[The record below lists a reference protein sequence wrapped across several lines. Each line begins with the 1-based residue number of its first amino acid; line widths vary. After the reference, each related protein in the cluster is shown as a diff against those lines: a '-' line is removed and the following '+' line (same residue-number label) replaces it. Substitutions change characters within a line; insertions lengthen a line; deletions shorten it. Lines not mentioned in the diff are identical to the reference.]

1 MFSKPFLLA
10 YHFTKIDRISW
21 RHRCSRCQIRISW
34 ENKKRKKKELISDF
48 EGALD
53 GCTLLESSRR
63 KKNLGEKERGVEDTK
78 LSIAKMA
85 NDLSAERRI
94 NLLEIAGVGNL
105 LCSRFSVRKRRW
117 SFPEYLGSSFF
128 FSFFQ
133 AFLFFYI
140 FLVYPS

>member
-1 MFSKPFLLA
+1 MHSL
-10 YHFTKIDRISW
+10 RIVT
-21 RHRCSRCQIRISW
+21 
-34 ENKKRKKKELISDF
+34 EKKK
-48 EGALD
+48 
-53 GCTLLESSRR
+53 
-63 KKNLGEKERGVEDTK
+63 LGEKERGVEDTK

-128 FSFFQ
+128 LSFFFQ